1 MSELPHPIR
10 PALAAV
16 NPYVP
21 GRPAGDLRRELG
33 LDDVLKLASNESPFP
48 PMPAALAAIAE
59 AAGNNRSYP
68 EADGA
73 LRDAIAAWLGVAVG
87 AVITGAGV
95 DSLINLISVACLDA
109 GDGVLLGWPSFVSW
123 RQRSL
128 IQGADLTLVPLRA
141 DGSYDLDAMLAAVR
155 PHTKLVVIVSPNN
168 PTGGAVDADE
178 FAAFL
183 SALPPHVLPVLDEA
197 YFEYQDDDGHDGVA
211 LVRSGRRML
220 VARTFSKA
228 FSLAGLRIG
237 YVVGPE
243 AIVHALSRAR
253 NAFDVN
259 AVAQAAAIASL
270 GEAEAHLP
278 GRVAL
283 VRSERERLRMGLA
296 ALGLAPF
303 ASQGNFVFVE
313 FGRERAQRVNAAL
326 LARGVIVRPTGPFG
340 APGGLRFTLGWP
352 DENARLLRELNDA
365 VAANP
370 A

>member
-1 MSELPHPIR
+1 MSDLPHPIR

-21 GRPAGDLRRELG
+21 GRPASDLRRELAVT
-33 LDDVLKLASNESPFP
+33 DVVKLASNESPFP

-68 EADGA
+68 ESDGV
-73 LRDAIAAWLGVAVG
+73 LRDTIASWLGVAPG
-87 AVITGAGV
+87 SVITGAGV

-109 GDGVLLGWPSFVSW
+109 GDGVVLGWPSFISW
-123 RQRSL
+123 RQRAL
-128 IQGADLTLVPLRA
+128 IQAADLTLVPLRA

-155 PHTKLVVIVSPNN
+155 PTTKLVVIVSPNN
-168 PTGGAVDADE
+168 PTGGAVAADE
-178 FAAFL
+178 LATFL
-183 SALPPHVLPVLDEA
+183 SALPSHVLPVLDEA
-197 YFEYQDDDGHDGVA
+197 YFEYQDNGGHDGVA
-211 LVRSGRRML
+211 LVRAGRRML

-237 YVVGPE
+237 YVIGPE
-243 AIVHALSRAR
+243 PIVHALSRAR

-259 AVAQAAAIASL
+259 AVAQAAAIASIS
-270 GEAEAHLP
+270 EADVHLP

-283 VRSERERLRMGLA
+283 VRNERERLRTGLS
-296 ALGLAPF
+296 ALGLTPLP
-303 ASQGNFVFVE
+303 SQGNFVFVE
-313 FGRERAQRVNAAL
+313 LGRERAERVNAAL
-326 LARGVIVRPTGPFG
+326 LVRGVIVRPTAPFG

-352 DENARLLRELNDA
+352 DENSRLLREVTKALA
-365 VAANP
+365 TTP